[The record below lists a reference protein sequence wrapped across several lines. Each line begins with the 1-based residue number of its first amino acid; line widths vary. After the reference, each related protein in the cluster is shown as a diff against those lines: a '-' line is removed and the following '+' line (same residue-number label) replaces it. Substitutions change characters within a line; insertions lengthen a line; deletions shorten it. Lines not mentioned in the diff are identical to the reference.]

1 MLTPVKIFARRA
13 LGAGYD
19 DVFQMALEINY
30 STLRPVPGAL
40 VRDYI
45 SSTLFEAQLRF
56 TSTIA
61 ARQSSAHHAKS
72 KNSMNRFLDSGF
84 LQLATY
90 IS

>member
-45 SSTLFEAQLRF
+45 SSTCTL
-56 TSTIA
+56 
-61 ARQSSAHHAKS
+61 
-72 KNSMNRFLDSGF
+72 
-84 LQLATY
+84 
-90 IS
+90 